1 MTEAEPQWIEVRVLC
16 PAEWSELVAEHV
28 ADVTE
33 GSVAFGRSSR
43 AADPVPEGAEL
54 VRGFYPAGR
63 DSSELRER
71 LDKQLGCLAEST
83 EDERLSGLE
92 LLFKPLPPE
101 DWANS
106 WRKSWKPFRAGR
118 LAVVTYDWKG
128 ELRDRDVPLRLEP
141 AGAFGTG
148 RHPTTR
154 HLLAW
159 LSHQDLVGKRVLDAG
174 CGSGILSVA
183 ACKLGAESAFGFDI
197 DERSVPEGTS
207 LARRNGVEQG
217 TRFLHGGFECL
228 LGVDCA
234 YDIVLANIY
243 ADVLTE
249 HAGQLRTA
257 LKPDGVAAFSGIH
270 ERHLDGVV
278 ETLNTGGFS
287 LCAHRTTGRWNSL
300 FARRAT

>member
-1 MTEAEPQWIEVRVLC
+1 MTEPKTQWIEVRVLC

-28 ADVTE
+28 AKVTE

-54 VRGFYPAGR
+54 VRGFYPIDR
-63 DSSELRER
+63 DSTELRDR
-71 LDKQLGCLAEST
+71 LGKQLAGLAEAT
-83 EDERLSGLE
+83 EDERLSELE

-128 ELRDRDVPLRLEP
+128 ELRPTDLPLRLEP

-154 HLLAW
+154 QCLRW
-159 LSHQDLVGKRVLDAG
+159 LSALDLAGKRVLDAG

-183 ACKLGAESAFGFDI
+183 AKLLGAKEVFGFDI
-197 DERSVPEGTS
+197 DERSVPEGES
-207 LARRNGVEQG
+207 LARVNGIEDG
-217 TRFLHGGFECL
+217 IRFAHGGFENL
-228 LGVDCA
+228 LGMA
-234 YDIVLANIY
+234 LSYDVVLANIY
-243 ADVLTE
+243 ADVLAD
-249 HAGQLRTA
+249 HAQVLLEVGASEAQFC
-257 LKPDGVAAFSGIH
+257 FSGIH
-270 ERHLDGVV
+270 ERHIDGTV
-278 ETLNTGGFS
+278 ETLLTQRYVIGDIQATGPW
-287 LCAHRTTGRWNSL
+287 RTIY
-300 FARRAT
+300 AAK